1 MIWRSPRKKKRQQII
16 IRDAA
21 KTIDN
26 LRNILARP
34 LYAAAGIDMPH
45 PMHDV
50 YAAAAPIIS
59 TAKPYGELVPF
70 VGEAV
75 LRCREHVDLILNL
88 SPEGCMVS
96 GMGDMLIP
104 SITAQAGNGNKT
116 AIVSLFSRDG
126 EVQDDQLRLALLKAP
141 GFHWDGILPNGAA

>member
-1 MIWRSPRKKKRQQII
+1 MR
-16 IRDAA
+16 
-21 KTIDN
+21 
-26 LRNILARP
+26 
-34 LYAAAGIDMPH
+34 
-45 PMHDV
+45 DV

-70 VGEAV
+70 VGESV
-75 LRCREHVDLILNL
+75 LRCRENVDLILNL

-104 SITAQAGNGNKT
+104 SIQAQAGNGNNT

-126 EVQDDQLRLALLKAP
+126 EVQEDQLRLALLKAP
-141 GFHWDGILPNGAA
+141 GGHWGGVLPEGAV